1 MPTEL
6 ISPVLQGIVCAYCPN
21 VSTELVDS
29 AEVYGGVSYGLIW
42 KCPECGAYV
51 GVHKGT
57 DKALGRVANAQLR
70 IAKQLAH
77 TAFDR
82 LWRLKAFR
90 TLSKTAPA
98 DKDAVWR
105 QCRNDAYAWLS
116 TKMGTLPS
124 ETHIGMFDE
133 QQCAMVV
140 EICLPYLPK
149 SQPRPAEQVT
159 T

>member
-1 MPTEL
+1 MVDFRRHRILTGKL
-6 ISPVLQGIVCAYCPN
+6 CAYCGEPT
-21 VSTELVDS
+21 VYVDS
-29 AEVYGGVSYGLIW
+29 AEVYHGRSYGMIYL
-42 KCPECGAYV
+42 CRPCGAYV

-90 TLSKTAPA
+90 ILSKTAPA

-116 TKMGTLPS
+116 TKMGTTPS
-124 ETHIGMFDE
+124 ETHIGMFSE
-133 QQCAMVV
+133 EQCARVV
-140 EICLPYLPK
+140 DVCLPYLPK
-149 SQPRPAEQVT
+149 SQPRPAEPVT